1 MFARLITC
9 FDTHNNI
16 PCFII
21 PNMPH
26 SLSQSCSYV
35 MLRVWRML
43 AEKERRRCFYVRSTL
58 NAVSSKIE
66 VLGYAI
72 EKNYIT
78 NYDK

>member
-1 MFARLITC
+1 
-9 FDTHNNI
+9 
-16 PCFII
+16 
-21 PNMPH
+21 MPH

-43 AEKERRRCFYVRSTL
+43 AEKERRCFYVRSTL

-72 EKNYIT
+72 EKNGSTTNRHHQNEIT
-78 NYDK
+78 LTKATFTKYH